1 MTSTAVDVAS
11 IPYGG
16 FLPVHVTATE
26 DGGAAAST
34 GASVS
39 ATTASATTGTSTGTS
54 TGSATVVTGTG
65 SESSAATAAASQT
78 ESTNAAMPKITG
90 NARWVAG
97 GAAAALALV
106 VV

>member
-1 MTSTAVDVAS
+1 MSTAIDVAS

-34 GASVS
+34 GASAS
-39 ATTASATTGTSTGTS
+39 ATTATATATSTGTS
-54 TGSATVVTGTG
+54 TGSATSVTGTG
-65 SESSAATAAASQT
+65 SESSAAPATTSHT